1 MSNQIVV
8 TEISGSTANPIS
20 VYISDVYGNNQSLI
34 AVINSGPVPPIISYT
49 SVIPTAFNT
58 APQVVLTMTDSD
70 ECEIFKTLQCTF

>member
-8 TEISGSTANPIS
+8 TEISGATYPIN

>member
-8 TEISGSTANPIS
+8 TEISGATYPIN

-70 ECEIFKTLQCTF
+70 ECEIFKTLQCIF